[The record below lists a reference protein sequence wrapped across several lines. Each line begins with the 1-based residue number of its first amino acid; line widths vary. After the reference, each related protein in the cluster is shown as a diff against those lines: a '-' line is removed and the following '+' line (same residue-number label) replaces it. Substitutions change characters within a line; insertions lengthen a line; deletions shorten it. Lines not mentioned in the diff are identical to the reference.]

1 MGVFRNGTERTSVF
15 TNGAKANGVW
25 TGGIN
30 RLGDSVVVLPE
41 FEFPED
47 AFEFSVTRDGDV
59 TLNLPNPEVNGTIS
73 SATWLDGGSTG
84 PTSMT
89 ITRTNT
95 VVVNVPDGYEN
106 TGETVTGTVTATQV
120 GSTRPTVVTNN
131 PTFVASNSFTMNG
144 QITDQ
149 GGYPILESGFF
160 YVGYSTNSVNSII
173 SGTYQNDGG
182 DGLISESVSASPNSS
197 YSYVAAA
204 RNQLGWS
211 YGSANILTTPQIQ
224 QEAQWVTYPSGQPYG
239 GTLTSTTTGTFGS
252 WTGGSDIQPTTVG
265 STPTSACCAIDQT
278 NCTLSRSR
286 TNIDHYT
293 GATQEYVRIC
303 TITQNGAGTATCD
316 GFAVGTE
323 QDLPSDNNATRN
335 VVDVETQT
343 ESVTNSCFEEQDP
356 VFGLSDLTV
365 YSCTL
370 SQNGQSGS
378 ATTNVGT
385 TTTKTSFNNANSST
399 NTITVNATFTI
410 QFPIPSGYQDAG
422 SLMTLSFTT
431 ACTQPGVEA
440 TPEFTP
446 NSANVIFLAGVG
458 GNPQQSAGN
467 GAFITVAGNSGQ
479 NYTVT
484 TPSATGGTVSTG
496 ASGFGAGTFSLVGGG
511 GRLHTFTLSG
521 SPETYSFTVAAGGAP
536 SGGGGFF

>member
-1 MGVFRNGTERTSVF
+1 MTIFKGGASLQYFQGGVQLNGRFVGGNNLLGDTVSGGTEF
-15 TNGAKANGVW
+15 TFDDAGV
-25 TGGIN
+25 T
-30 RLGDSVVVLPE
+30 
-41 FEFPED
+41 
-47 AFEFSVTRDGDV
+47 FSVTRDGLV
-59 TLNLPNPEVNGTIS
+59 SLGITNGTIA

-106 TGETVTGTVTATQV
+106 TGETVSGTVTAVQQ
-120 GSTRPTVVTNN
+120 GASRPTVVTNN

-149 GGYPILESGFF
+149 GGYPILDSGFF

-173 SGTYQNDGG
+173 SGTYQHDGG
-182 DGLISESVSASPNSS
+182 SGFISEAVSANPNTS

-204 RNQLGWS
+204 RNQLGWT
-211 YGSANILTTPQIQ
+211 YGTANILTTPQVQ
-224 QEAQWVTYPSGQPYG
+224 ATAAWETYPSGQPTG
-239 GTLTSTTTGTFGS
+239 GTYSSTTEGTFGA
-252 WTGGSDIQPTTVG
+252 WTGGSNIQPTTPG
-265 STPTSACCAIDQT
+265 STPTSACCGT
-278 NCTLSRSR
+278 ESPECTLTRSK
-286 TNIDHYT
+286 TDIDHYT
-293 GATQEYVRIC
+293 GATQGYVRIC
-303 TITQNGAGTATCD
+303 ELKTSGAGTPTCD
-316 GFAVGTE
+316 GFPVGTE
-323 QDLPSDNNATRN
+323 QALPSQNNATRN
-335 VVDVETQT
+335 VVNVVVETIDD
-343 ESVTNSCFEEQDP
+343 VTNSCQAMSDP
-356 VFGLSDLTV
+356 PFTLSNLTV

-410 QFPIPSGYQDAG
+410 QFTIPPDFQDAG

-467 GAFITVAGNSGQ
+467 GSFITVAGDTGQ

-484 TPSATGGTVSTG
+484 APSATGGTVSTG
-496 ASGFGAGTFSLVGGG
+496 ASGFGAGTFSLLGG

-521 SPETYSFTVAAGGAP
+521 SPETYSFTVAAGG
-536 SGGGGFF
+536 SSGGGFF